1 MQDDDFKKLEINP
14 CDVKSIMNGT
24 GVSDFWIKAILSHGI
39 GATVTEKDR
48 PILGNLI
55 NIELNLH
62 EEALGKGYDLFFT
75 FDNNSYFT
83 TKHEN
88 NTDKT
93 CVIAKSIIMK
103 SEGMPDEIKSTAIEW
118 KPSCGPTK
126 KMKQKKKKGKKV
138 KVEV

>member
-1 MQDDDFKKLEINP
+1 MISAFDVRAVEMKDADYDKLEINP
-14 CDVKSIMNGT
+14 CDVKSIMNGK

-48 PILGNLI
+48 PVLGNLI

-62 EEALGKGYDLFFT
+62 EETLGKGYDLYFT

-83 TKHEN
+83 TVNHR

-93 CVIAKSIIMK
+93 TTITKSITMK
-103 SEGMPDEIKSTAIEW
+103 
-118 KPSCGPTK
+118 
-126 KMKQKKKKGKKV
+126 
-138 KVEV
+138 

>member
-1 MQDDDFKKLEINP
+1 MKDDDYEKLEINP
-14 CDVKSIMNGT
+14 CDVKSIMNGQ
-24 GVSDFWIKAILSHGI
+24 GVSDFWIRAILSHGI

-48 PILGNLI
+48 PILQNLI
-55 NIELNLH
+55 NVELDLH
-62 EEALGKGYDLFFT
+62 DEKRGKGYDLMFT

-83 TKHEN
+83 TTNEK

-93 CVIAKSIIMK
+93 TVVTKSIIMK
-103 SEGMPDEIKSTAIEW
+103 SEGMPDEIKSTKLDW
-118 KPSCGPTK
+118 KPACDPTK

>member
-14 CDVKSIMNGT
+14 CDVKSIANGT

-55 NIELNLH
+55 NIELELH
-62 EEALGKGYDLFFT
+62 SIALGKGYDLDFT

-83 TKHEN
+83 TEN
-88 NTDKT
+88 DKNTDKT
-93 CVIAKSIIMK
+93 TVITKTIIMK
-103 SEGMPDEIKSTAIEW
+103 NEGMPDEVKSTTVVW
-118 KPSCGPTK
+118 KGNCDPTK
-126 KMKQKKKKGKKV
+126 KMKTKKKKGKKV
-138 KVEV
+138 KVEI